1 MKINLRGLIMNLT
14 KNNAEIAKSSFIP
27 GRLSKIEKE
36 MKAGTITV
44 SEVMVK
50 LRDEEK
56 FRKAISDNDWK
67 MIEREVEKTLK

>member
-1 MKINLRGLIMNLT
+1 MIMNLT
-14 KNNAEIAKSSFIP
+14 KNNEEISKSSFIP

-44 SEVMVK
+44 SEVMVR

-56 FRKAISDNDWK
+56 FRKAFNDSDWK
-67 MIEREVEKTLK
+67 MIEKEVEKMLR